1 MNRRLLFAL
10 PVGLLALQGKARAQT
25 VAVRSH
31 TLVEDQVIR
40 IADIFEGSSRGDVVV
55 GAAPNP
61 GQRFV
66 IEASQLAGIARRFN
80 VEWRP
85 MSGSERSVI
94 ERPGQALS
102 REAAIEVLRAE
113 LLGLGLPADAELELA
128 AFSPPILPLNAL
140 PRLSA
145 EGGNYENASNRFAA
159 TLIVMADGMPSVRM
173 RVTGRAIATAPA
185 IVATRR
191 LAVGDV
197 VGPQDAKLVQL
208 RAERDQAQS
217 VANTAQTLLTT
228 EKSAQEQLLAQKK
241 QLEADVQTLRDD
253 LAFFEKLIPSGGAE
267 GIAIRGLQAERQ
279 GGQELK
285 WRILLIQSQRNA
297 PEFKGNLELVFVGSL
312 NGKPWSATLPA
323 GPKAIQFTQF
333 GRFQGVL
340 ELPAQVVVKS
350 LSVKVMDGSVV
361 RATQSAR
368 LQPA

>member
-10 PVGLLALQGKARAQT
+10 PVGLLALPGKARAET

-102 REAAIEVLRAE
+102 REAAIEVVRAE

-128 AFSPPILPLNAL
+128 AYSPPILPLNAL

-145 EGGNYENASNRFAA
+145 EGGSYENASNRFAA
-159 TLIVMADGMPSVRM
+159 TLIVMADGMPSIRM

-191 LAVGDV
+191 LAVGEV

-208 RAERDQAQS
+208 RAER
-217 VANTAQTLLTT
+217 VRPGTAQRLEDVVGMQLRRPTSTDLPFMGADLMVPHIIAKNEVVMMVVEGPGLSLTT
-228 EKSAQEQLLAQKK
+228 QGRA
-241 QLEADVQTLRDD
+241 LEAAPR
-253 LAFFEKLIPSGGAE
+253 GGRLNVMNLNSRSVVEAE
-267 GIAIRGLQAERQ
+267 AIGPGRVRVRLGAGPIRTAER
-279 GGQELK
+279 
-285 WRILLIQSQRNA
+285 S
-297 PEFKGNLELVFVGSL
+297 
-312 NGKPWSATLPA
+312 
-323 GPKAIQFTQF
+323 
-333 GRFQGVL
+333 
-340 ELPAQVVVKS
+340 
-350 LSVKVMDGSVV
+350 
-361 RATQSAR
+361 
-368 LQPA
+368 

>member
-10 PVGLLALQGKARAQT
+10 PVGLLALPGKARAQT

-61 GQRFV
+61 GQRVV

-102 REAAIEVLRAE
+102 REAAIEVVRAE

-128 AFSPPILPLNAL
+128 AYSPPILPLNAL

-145 EGGNYENASNRFAA
+145 EGGSYENASNRFAA
-159 TLIVMADGMPSVRM
+159 TLIVMADGMPSIRM

-191 LAVGDV
+191 LAVGEV

-208 RAERDQAQS
+208 RAER
-217 VANTAQTLLTT
+217 VRPGTAQRLEDVVGMQLRRPIGTDLPFMSADLMTPHIIAKNEVVLMVVEGPGLSLTT
-228 EKSAQEQLLAQKK
+228 QGRALESASRGGRLSVMNLTSRTVV
-241 QLEADVQTLRDD
+241 EAEAIGPGRVQVRLGASPLRT
-253 LAFFEKLIPSGGAE
+253 
-267 GIAIRGLQAERQ
+267 AER
-279 GGQELK
+279 
-285 WRILLIQSQRNA
+285 S
-297 PEFKGNLELVFVGSL
+297 
-312 NGKPWSATLPA
+312 
-323 GPKAIQFTQF
+323 
-333 GRFQGVL
+333 
-340 ELPAQVVVKS
+340 
-350 LSVKVMDGSVV
+350 
-361 RATQSAR
+361 
-368 LQPA
+368 

>member
-10 PVGLLALQGKARAQT
+10 PVGLLALPGKARAQT

-61 GQRFV
+61 GQRVV

-102 REAAIEVLRAE
+102 REAAIEVVRAE

-128 AFSPPILPLNAL
+128 AYSPPILPLNAL

-145 EGGNYENASNRFAA
+145 EGGSYENASNRFAA
-159 TLIVMADGMPSVRM
+159 TLIVMADGMPSIRM

-191 LAVGDV
+191 LAVGEV

-208 RAERDQAQS
+208 RAER
-217 VANTAQTLLTT
+217 VRPGTAQRLEDVVGTELPFMGSDLMVPHIIAKNEVVMMVVEGPGLSLTT
-228 EKSAQEQLLAQKK
+228 QGRAM
-241 QLEADVQTLRDD
+241 EAAPRGGRLSVMNLSSRNVVEAEAIGPGRVKVRLGGSPLRT
-253 LAFFEKLIPSGGAE
+253 
-267 GIAIRGLQAERQ
+267 AER
-279 GGQELK
+279 
-285 WRILLIQSQRNA
+285 S
-297 PEFKGNLELVFVGSL
+297 
-312 NGKPWSATLPA
+312 
-323 GPKAIQFTQF
+323 
-333 GRFQGVL
+333 
-340 ELPAQVVVKS
+340 
-350 LSVKVMDGSVV
+350 
-361 RATQSAR
+361 
-368 LQPA
+368 